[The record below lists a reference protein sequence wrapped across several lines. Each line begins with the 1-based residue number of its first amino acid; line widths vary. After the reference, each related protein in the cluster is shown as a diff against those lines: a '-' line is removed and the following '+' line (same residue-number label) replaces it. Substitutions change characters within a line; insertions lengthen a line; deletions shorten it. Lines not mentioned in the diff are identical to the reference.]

1 MHTCRAVQIWQV
13 YQVSCLLFNRPR
25 DLGSYLLMALPFK
38 ALMSVAAEEQR
49 KQVTKRETW
58 MSPKERKQKYIR
70 NTDFVLDQVKAKLL
84 LWAE

>member
-1 MHTCRAVQIWQV
+1 
-13 YQVSCLLFNRPR
+13 
-25 DLGSYLLMALPFK
+25 MALPFK